1 MTSSRKVKNRSM
13 RKRKLK
19 GQQKEEEYNNKR
31 NEKWEK
37 NKERVQKRGI
47 RKTQSIVDAIKNF
60 FGGNLE
66 KLDFPLNC
74 NSKNRPF
81 KKQ

>member
-1 MTSSRKVKNRSM
+1 M
-13 RKRKLK
+13 RKIKLD
-19 GQQKEEEYNNKR
+19 GQQKEEEYNKKR
-31 NEKWEK
+31 NENERKS
-37 NKERVQKRGI
+37 KERVQKSGHQ
-47 RKTQSIVDAIKNF
+47 KTQSIVIKLF

>member
-1 MTSSRKVKNRSM
+1 MDNKKKKNTTKRGMKMREKVKKEF
-13 RKRKLK
+13 KR
-19 GQQKEEEYNNKR
+19 
-31 NEKWEK
+31 
-37 NKERVQKRGI
+37 VAI
-47 RKTQSIVDAIKNF
+47 RKTQSIVIKLF

>member
-1 MTSSRKVKNRSM
+1 MDNKKKKNTTKRGMKMREKVKKEF
-13 RKRKLK
+13 KR
-19 GQQKEEEYNNKR
+19 
-31 NEKWEK
+31 
-37 NKERVQKRGI
+37 VTI
-47 RKTQSIVDAIKNF
+47 RKTQSIVIKLF